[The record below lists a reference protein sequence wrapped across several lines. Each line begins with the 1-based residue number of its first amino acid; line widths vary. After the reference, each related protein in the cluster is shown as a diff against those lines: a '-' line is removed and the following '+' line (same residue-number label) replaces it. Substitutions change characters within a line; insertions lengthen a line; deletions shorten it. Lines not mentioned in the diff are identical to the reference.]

1 MASTGL
7 LRAGVRDVDG
17 RVARGFTR
25 ERERRCICKLLLEQ
39 DRTKAMRVARGEE
52 RWRDALGWIV
62 EGGGDAGVDERFV
75 ARGCSMRMR
84 GCVNAVTG
92 VFFKLVE
99 HQREDGRVERGR
111 EYLREPV
118 KFPGWSQPGVSGLQ
132 A

>member
-1 MASTGL
+1 MNDSLPGL
-7 LRAGVRDVDG
+7 QYA
-17 RVARGFTR
+17 
-25 ERERRCICKLLLEQ
+25 
-39 DRTKAMRVARGEE
+39 
-52 RWRDALGWIV
+52 DA
-62 EGGGDAGVDERFV
+62 
-75 ARGCSMRMR
+75 